1 MLFSHFRES
10 QDNQIWKEAFK
21 DVKLN
26 DFKDVKLNDFNVNLT
41 KLAQNPSL
49 MIQDFTV
56 TEQ

>member
-1 MLFSHFRES
+1 MLFSHFGES

-26 DFKDVKLNDFNVNLT
+26 DSNVNLT
-41 KLAQNPSL
+41 KVAQNPSL
-49 MIQDFTV
+49 ILQDFTG